1 MIGRVSRVYCNRVY
15 ERKITLFS
23 WKQVYSIPHVSWLKV
38 IYQQY
43 STTSSYHQAFNFPF
57 QKSMDIFRI
66 SDYDCVGFDL
76 DNTLLRYN
84 INNMIPIMPAI
95 KKQLQQHKGLPRDD
109 KSVKPTFKTKR
120 AQNRH
125 HEGMMAVQHIMK
137 SRNQKKSEDE
147 DEDSAVN

>member
-1 MIGRVSRVYCNRVY
+1 MKLQFSVVSNKLMGRFMNIVMKECVYTDPRGDNFKYDMFFVQARNIRYVH
-15 ERKITLFS
+15 
-23 WKQVYSIPHVSWLKV
+23 IP
-38 IYQQY
+38 
-43 STTSSYHQAFNFPF
+43 A
-57 QKSMDIFRI
+57 D
-66 SDYDCVGFDL
+66 
-76 DNTLLRYN
+76 
-84 INNMIPIMPAI
+84 IPIMPAI